1 MRKRAVGVIVDKLV
15 VKTAVKTVLI
25 IVGILVILFAVVNF
39 GFPQHMATATESIG
53 NYALAVK
60 YADLR
65 YKYTKKVEDLARCF
79 DDSVLL
85 GDDKII
91 IEYGEKLI
99 SHEGYEALCDEKN
112 EEFSYVSTYDYDIW
126 VKAKICVSVYNT
138 GERGAAILRAQEYN
152 GKTSFPYGNPL
163 MSLAMQIFKKKD
175 AESAKAVLDVLQD
188 LQKDLERV
196 TEADEDDKVCLQQ
209 IIEMMT
215 ALAGK

>member
-1 MRKRAVGVIVDKLV
+1 MGVIVDKLV

-85 GDDKII
+85 GDDEII
-91 IEYGEKLI
+91 IVYGEKLVA
-99 SHEGYEALCDEKN
+99 HDDYKTFCEEKN
-112 EEFSYVSTYDYDIW
+112 EEFSYLSTYDYDVW
-126 VKAKICVSVYNT
+126 VKAKICVSIYNT

-152 GKTSFPYGNPL
+152 GKTSFPYSNPL
-163 MSLAMQIFKKKD
+163 MSVAMQIFKKKD
-175 AESAKAVLDVLQD
+175 AESATAMLGVLQD
-188 LQKDLERV
+188 LEKDLEKV
-196 TEADEDDKVCLQQ
+196 AEVDEDDKVCLQQ
-209 IIEMMT
+209 IIDMMT